1 MDLKTNQLA
10 LLFDELIDHQRT
22 KVLKLAK
29 AYYPDITPEDVRNP
43 QDFPKLMQDPN
54 FNFEDGIL
62 SGYLSAKMAVLAR
75 LR

>member
-1 MDLKTNQLA
+1 MDFNIAQLT
-10 LLFDELIDHQRT
+10 LLFDELIDHQRS

-29 AYYPDITPEDVRNP
+29 LYYPDITPEDVRNP

-75 LR
+75 RR